1 MFHDVPTLFVAGKV
15 YADRDNRLEALGA
28 GHFGNVLTWLV
39 ARRMEDQHAE
49 ADEGVAE
56 EDGDGEKDHDEENVD
71 FLADVAVGQGN
82 CEVCN
87 MLERF

>member
-1 MFHDVPTLFVAGKV
+1 
-15 YADRDNRLEALGA
+15 
-28 GHFGNVLTWLV
+28 
-39 ARRMEDQHAE
+39 MEDQHAK

-82 CEVCN
+82 CEV
-87 MLERF
+87 